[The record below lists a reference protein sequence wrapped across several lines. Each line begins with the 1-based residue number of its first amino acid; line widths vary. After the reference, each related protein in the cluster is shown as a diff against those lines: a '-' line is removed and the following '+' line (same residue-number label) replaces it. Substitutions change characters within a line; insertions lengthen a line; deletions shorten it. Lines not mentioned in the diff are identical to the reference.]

1 MKTTKMN
8 RNPASVRRV
17 PRNPLVVHA
26 LFRSAGAH
34 GAGRKTERQAAA
46 RALRRL
52 IDER

>member
-1 MKTTKMN
+1 MKTIKMN
-8 RNPASVRRV
+8 RNSTSVRRV
-17 PRNPLVVHA
+17 PRNPLVVRA